1 MKDHQRG
8 IAYAVAACV
17 LWGTA
22 FVAPIM
28 LKGFGVWA
36 VVGGRYLTW
45 GVIALASLWA
55 LGHLRSTPSAVWRS
69 ALGLSMLGN
78 ALYYVLLT
86 ASLQWAGAFAP
97 SVIIGTLPITLALA
111 GRAMDREHGQ
121 KPVKIGVPLAL
132 IGSGLLLV
140 NYAEWQVHSATAATS
155 PTSATG
161 LYWWGIAAA
170 VGAHVAWLV
179 FGLRNARYIKAHPE
193 LDAGQ
198 WSNLLGATL
207 LPAAVAMLIAG
218 WHSLPATL
226 PASWAFYLSVVAL
239 TGVLSGW
246 AATLLWSRASR
257 LLPVSLAA
265 QLIVIETLSSMALAS
280 LWLRT
285 LPSSLTLLGAASLV
299 AGVVVALRRFSAG

>member
-1 MKDHQRG
+1 MKDQRKG
-8 IAYAVAACV
+8 IIYAVAACA
-17 LWGTA
+17 LWGTS

-45 GVIALASLWA
+45 GVIALASLWV
-55 LGHLRSTPSAVWRS
+55 LRHLRNTPAAVWRS

-111 GRAMDREHGQ
+111 GRALDREHAQ
-121 KPVKIGVPLAL
+121 RPVKIGAPLAL
-132 IGSGLLLV
+132 IGLGLLLV
-140 NYAEWQVHSATAATS
+140 NYAEWQVHSATAATDA
-155 PTSATG
+155 TSASS

-170 VGAHVAWLV
+170 VGAHLAWLV
-179 FGLRNARYIKAHPE
+179 FGLRNARYLKAHPE
-193 LDAGQ
+193 LNAGQ
-198 WSNLLGATL
+198 WSNLLGAAL

-218 WHSLPATL
+218 WYRLPATL
-226 PASWAFYLSVVAL
+226 PASWAFYLTVVVL

-246 AATLLWSRASR
+246 AAALLWSRASR

-285 LPSSLTLLGAASLV
+285 VPSSLTLLGAASLV